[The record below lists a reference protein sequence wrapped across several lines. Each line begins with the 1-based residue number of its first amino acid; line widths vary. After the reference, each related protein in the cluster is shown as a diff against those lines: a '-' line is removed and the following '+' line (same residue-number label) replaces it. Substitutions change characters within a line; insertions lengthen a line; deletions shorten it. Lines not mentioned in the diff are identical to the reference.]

1 MFLARTFLNGKHRSV
16 SQAEQRGVEEMR
28 LNDANSSNGRFVN
41 PDRRRAYTRYDL
53 DVAEGQADKASGFK
67 LGSFQR
73 PHMRAFH
80 YSWFGF
86 FVAFFIWFAILPIL
100 PYMTSELR
108 LSSEELWTSS
118 IIGLSSTTLVRL
130 AAGPICDVYGPRLPF
145 AVMLCMAS
153 VPAAMTGLVG
163 NAAGLF
169 LLRFFIG
176 IAGGTFVTCQYW
188 ASRMFAKEVVGTA
201 NGLVGGWG
209 NLGSG
214 TQPRFDELTVN

>member
-1 MFLARTFLNGKHRSV
+1 VHCPHVLPISIN
-16 SQAEQRGVEEMR
+16 
-28 LNDANSSNGRFVN
+28 
-41 PDRRRAYTRYDL
+41 RRRAYTRYDL
-53 DVAEGQADKASGFK
+53 DVAEGQADKASEFK
-67 LGSFQR
+67 LGSVQR

-86 FVAFFIWFAILPIL
+86 FVAFFIWFAILPLL
-100 PYMTSELR
+100 PYMTAELKLSTAELR
-108 LSSEELWTSS
+108 TSS

-130 AAGPICDVYGPRLPF
+130 AVGPICDVYGPRLPF
-145 AVMLCMAS
+145 AIMLCMAS
-153 VPAAMTGLVG
+153 VAAAMTGLV
-163 NAAGLF
+163 NDATGLYV
-169 LLRFFIG
+169 LRFFIG

-214 TQPRFDELTVN
+214 TLPQLDS